1 MPRAFPSPFGP
12 LAALGRVGLVVVIG
26 GLLLGGCTVTSFL
39 GRQYTNFT
47 AYYNKF
53 HNANTAF
60 EEGLASIE
68 ERERTIDRTQYVSVF
83 LTPGEQ
89 VNESPFDKAIQKS
102 ADVLR
107 KHPDSKWVDDALLLI
122 GKSYFYQQNYV
133 GGAQKFRE
141 VIALEGERA
150 QEARFWLA
158 RTLVATERYEAAA
171 ETIGAGIDGEP
182 DGPWAARL
190 YLVRGQLLAR
200 QGQWEEAVRA
210 LNHGL
215 QGDLPDPV
223 AARAAFLLGQT
234 LETIGRPTPAQA
246 AYQEARTYDPFY
258 ALDFAARLN
267 EIELQGIHGNA
278 DRALDRL
285 RDLETDEKNYEQRG
299 EMAVVRARIYRARGQ
314 NEKARRTL
322 RDMLYRG
329 ESLAGQSRGRL
340 HYDLARLYRDAFKD
354 FSQAAAH
361 FDTASTALGSTQP
374 PADRDA
380 SQRMPMAPADA
391 GAQADRYRGLAERAR
406 TVARLDSLIRLGRM
420 SDEAFQAF
428 VADRRRQ
435 AQAERE
441 ASEDDRAPRR
451 RLQSRGRD
459 VAERRQGAAPAADT
473 RTSDAGFL
481 FYKDPARVQRG
492 RRQFEQTWGDRPLVD
507 NWRRQVAIRSTE
519 AAAAEADE
527 EGEATGRDA
536 SSPTEPS
543 SGTSASGPVPS
554 RQSGPDLSA
563 VPRDS
568 ASLAEME
575 AKRTVARYELANS
588 LFLAASRPDSAAT
601 WYRRILQESGD
612 HPVAKRALYALA
624 EAYRAQGDSTAA
636 QQAYRRLVD
645 QYPDTDLAVRA
656 RERLDGTERTP
667 TDSRPARADSAYAR
681 VYEQWQQERDSTSLS
696 KFLDVAARYPKTDA
710 APRALLAAG
719 IMYWK
724 QVQRDSTEAPQDVLR
739 RYLGRLRAADS
750 TRSGATTQATSVPD
764 VEDAASERGP
774 VPDTT
779 GTRASPPDTTGIR
792 TAAAPGRP
800 STADSTRSVGR
811 SVDTSRTGAP
821 PRASIA
827 SSDSARAPDDT
838 LAAGPPVADS
848 MHTDTSAAVEASV
861 YAPLNALMTHLTEQ
875 YPEAPQVS
883 QARSI
888 LSLIEEQRPETKRRL
903 ADTTATDTTVADTIA
918 TDSTAVDTS
927 TVAAEARGRESSSS
941 SRTADSGNESGEE
954 DRAAQNESSPLPA
967 PTGRRAPP
975 DEGADDKNRGI
986 DPKQGGW
993 TLLVQTVASSQE
1005 ASTRIAEMGRRLG
1018 DRWPV
1023 DLLKEA
1029 REDTTQYRLVVGQ
1042 FQSREAAAEAQKRVA
1057 EQLRRRPQV
1066 WPLSNAESG
1075 S

>member
-1 MPRAFPSPFGP
+1 MPRALSASFGP
-12 LAALGRVGLVVVIG
+12 LAAWGRVALVAVLG

-53 HNANTAF
+53 HNANVAF

-68 ERERTIDRTQYVSVF
+68 ERERMIDRTEYVSVF

-89 VNESPFDKAIQKS
+89 VDESPFDKAIQKS

-107 KHPDSKWVDDALLLI
+107 EHPDSKWVDDALLLI

-141 VIALEGERA
+141 VIALDGERA

-171 ETIGAGIDGEP
+171 EAIGAGIGGEP
-182 DGPWAARL
+182 DGPWTARL

-200 QGQWEEAVRA
+200 QGQWEEAARA
-210 LNHGL
+210 LNQGL
-215 QGDLPDPV
+215 QGDLPDIA

-234 LETIGRPTPAQA
+234 LETIGRPGPAQA
-246 AYQEARTYDPFY
+246 AYQEVRTYDPFY

-267 EIELQGIHGNA
+267 EIELQGLHGKA
-278 DRALDRL
+278 DQALGRL

-299 EMAVVRARIYRARGQ
+299 EMAVVRARIYRAQGQ
-314 NEKARRTL
+314 NERARQTL

-329 ESLAGQSRGRL
+329 ESLSGKPRGRV

-361 FDTASTALGSTQP
+361 FDTASTALSSNQP
-374 PADRDA
+374 PADGSA
-380 SQRMPMAPADA
+380 SQQMPTAPADA
-391 GAQADRYRGLAERAR
+391 GTQADRYRGLAERAR

-420 SDEAFQAF
+420 SDDAFQAF
-428 VADRRRQ
+428 VAEMRREEQ
-435 AQAERE
+435 AARE
-441 ASEDDRAPRR
+441 ASEDDRATGR
-451 RLQSRGRD
+451 RLQNRGRD

-507 NWRRQVAIRSTE
+507 NWRRQVAIRSTD
-519 AAAAEADE
+519 AASAEADE
-527 EGEATGRDA
+527 EET
-536 SSPTEPS
+536 
-543 SGTSASGPVPS
+543 ASGRESSAPTVPAGDTGPEQRTS
-554 RQSGPDLSA
+554 RRAGPDVSA

-636 QQAYRRLVD
+636 EQAYRRLVD
-645 QYPDTDLAVRA
+645 QYPGTDLAVRA
-656 RERLDGTERTP
+656 RERLDRSERTP
-667 TDSRPARADSAYAR
+667 TDNRPARADSAYAR
-681 VYEQWQQERDSTSLS
+681 AYDHWQQEQDSTSLPQ
-696 KFLDVAARYPKTDA
+696 FLEVAVRYPETDA

-719 IMYWK
+719 IAYWK
-724 QVQRDSTEAPQDVLR
+724 QVQRDSTKAPEDVLQR
-739 RYLGRLRAADS
+739 HLGRLRMADS
-750 TRSGATTQATSVPD
+750 TRSDSTKQAMRGDGVEASAPPTSSV
-764 VEDAASERGP
+764 A
-774 VPDTT
+774 DTT
-779 GTRASPPDTTGIR
+779 GTSPDPVSDTT
-792 TAAAPGRP
+792 TARPDAAPART
-800 STADSTRSVGR
+800 STEDPGR
-811 SVDTSRTGAP
+811 SAVRPVDTSRV
-821 PRASIA
+821 ASTPQT
-827 SSDSARAPDDT
+827 STPTPESGRAPDDT
-838 LAAGPPVADS
+838 LAATSSA
-848 MHTDTSAAVEASV
+848 TDTTREGSSPAGTSV
-861 YAPLNALMTHLTEQ
+861 YDPLKALMTHLTER

-888 LSLIEEQRPETKRRL
+888 LELIEEQRPEPRERL
-903 ADTTATDTTVADTIA
+903 ADTTATDTTVTNTAATDTAAADTGA
-918 TDSTAVDTS
+918 
-927 TVAAEARGRESSSS
+927 VAAGARSRESSSPAGV
-941 SRTADSGNESGEE
+941 ADPPEQPKEE
-954 DRAAQNESSPLPA
+954 KQATQDNSTPLPA
-967 PTGRRAPP
+967 PTGRRENEEAP
-975 DEGADDKNRGI
+975 DGGGQGI
-986 DPKQGGW
+986 TPKKGGW
-993 TLLVQTVASSQE
+993 TLLVQTITGSQE
-1005 ASTRIAEMGRRLG
+1005 ASTRVAEMGRRLG

-1023 DLLKEA
+1023 DVL
-1029 REDTTQYRLVVGQ
+1029 RETREGTTQYRLVVGQ
-1042 FQSREAAAEAQKRVA
+1042 FQSREAAVEAQKRVA

-1066 WPLSNAESG
+1066 WSLSNAEPG

>member
-1 MPRAFPSPFGP
+1 MPRAIPSSFGP

-53 HNANTAF
+53 HNANVAF
-60 EEGLASIE
+60 EEGVASIK

-89 VNESPFDKAIQKS
+89 VDESPFDKAIQKS

-107 KHPDSKWVDDALLLI
+107 KHPKSKWVDDALLLI
-122 GKSYFYQQNYV
+122 GKSYYYKQNYV

-141 VIALEGERA
+141 VIALDGERA

-171 ETIGAGIDGEP
+171 EAIGTGIDGEP
-182 DGPWAARL
+182 DGPWTARL
-190 YLVRGQLLAR
+190 YLVRGQLLTR
-200 QGQWEEAVRA
+200 QGQWGEAVRA
-210 LNHGL
+210 LNQGL
-215 QGDLPDPV
+215 QGDLPESA

-246 AYQEARTYDPFY
+246 AYQEVRKYDPFY
-258 ALDFAARLN
+258 ALGFAARLN
-267 EIELQGIHGNA
+267 EIELQGIHGKT

-314 NEKARRTL
+314 DEQARRTL
-322 RDMLYRG
+322 RDMLYQG
-329 ESLAGQSRGRL
+329 ESLTGGARGRL

-354 FSQAAAH
+354 FSRAAAH
-361 FDTASTALGSTQP
+361 FDTASTALSSNQP
-374 PADRDA
+374 SAERDV
-380 SQRMPMAPADA
+380 SQRMPTAPADA
-391 GAQADRYRGLAERAR
+391 GTQADRYRGLADRAR
-406 TVARLDSLIRLGRM
+406 TVARLDSLLRLGRM

-428 VADRRRQ
+428 VAELRRT
-435 AQAERE
+435 AQAEQE
-441 ASEDDRAPRR
+441 ANEANRAPGR

-459 VAERRQGAAPAADT
+459 VAEQRQGAAPAADT

-519 AAAAEADE
+519 AASAEANE
-527 EGEATGRDA
+527 EGTTGRD
-536 SSPTEPS
+536 SGPSPAP
-543 SGTSASGPVPS
+543 SGTTAPE
-554 RQSGPDLSA
+554 QSTDQRAGPDLSA

-575 AKRTVARYELANS
+575 AKRTVARYKLANS

-656 RERLDGTERTP
+656 RERLDRSGRMSI
-667 TDSRPARADSAYAR
+667 DNRPARADSAYAR
-681 VYEQWQQERDSTSLS
+681 VYEQWQQEQESTSLS
-696 KFLDVAARYPKTDA
+696 QFLDVAARYPETDA

-724 QVQRDSTEAPQDVLR
+724 QVQRDSTEVPRTVLR
-739 RYLGRLRAADS
+739 RYLGRLHMPDS
-750 TRSGATTQATSVPD
+750 TRSDSTNRWERASAADASGAPSPVADTATSS
-764 VEDAASERGP
+764 AATVS
-774 VPDTT
+774 DTT
-779 GTRASPPDTTGIR
+779 TPRADASP
-792 TAAAPGRP
+792 GRI
-800 STADSTRSVGR
+800 SSGDSSQPVVRP
-811 SVDTSRTGAP
+811 VDTSRVARGEQ
-821 PRASIA
+821 ASP
-827 SSDSARAPDDT
+827 SSPDSTRVPADT
-838 LAAGPPVADS
+838 LAAD
-848 MHTDTSAAVEASV
+848 TTQQDTSTAAGASV
-861 YAPLNALMTHLTEQ
+861 YAPLNALMRHLTER
-875 YPEAPQVS
+875 YPEAPQVT

-888 LSLIEEQRPETKRRL
+888 LALIEEQRPAVEERL
-903 ADTTATDTTVADTIA
+903 ADTTATDSTA
-918 TDSTAVDTS
+918 TDTTAVDTG
-927 TVAAEARGRESSSS
+927 TVAAGGRRREAPSSPQS
-941 SRTADSGNESGEE
+941 ADSTEE
-954 DRAAQNESSPLPA
+954 QREEKSTTQDDSTPLPA
-967 PTGRRAPP
+967 PTGRQTQP
-975 DEGADDKNRGI
+975 DEDADGGI

-993 TLLVQTVASSQE
+993 TLLVQTLTSSQE
-1005 ASTRIAEMGRRLG
+1005 ASTRIAEVGQRLG
-1018 DRWPV
+1018 DQWPV
-1023 DLLKEA
+1023 DLLNET
-1029 REDTTQYRLVVGQ
+1029 REGTTQYRLVVGQ
-1042 FQSREAAAEAQKRVA
+1042 FQFREAATEAQKRVA
-1057 EQLRRRPQV
+1057 GQLRRRPQV
-1066 WPLSNAESG
+1066 WALSNVEPG